1 MRPETWFCLVDDD
14 LKDLQGKGF
23 FHFLFKSSFF
33 FFLFNK
39 ITISRTRYFQTHFSP
54 SFLFLTNKHTDKT
67 FSSTVSW
74 LHAGFSGQHQATG
87 FSACVR
93 GKQAWREV

>member
-33 FFLFNK
+33 FFFLTKLPFRGLG
-39 ITISRTRYFQTHFSP
+39 ISRHTLAR
-54 SFLFLTNKHTDKT
+54 LFY
-67 FSSTVSW
+67 S
-74 LHAGFSGQHQATG
+74 
-87 FSACVR
+87 
-93 GKQAWREV
+93 